1 MKMIF
6 SYSVLFFSL
15 LFSCKN
21 PEKNQIDLSNKTAN
35 SFAETSSYL
44 SQEENYLV
52 RDSLVMVWEQK
63 LLGFAKNSNFKS
75 EKIAVEN
82 IYDNS
87 IIDTVINYSQN
98 NSKIEV
104 YKAQNFEAVKSA
116 YIETPDFLLDEF
128 LHVGS
133 KKLVLENIIEQ
144 GLSEEPI
151 RVGNLER
158 TIVFTFTFED
168 VRIKSIT
175 FEGYVD

>member
-1 MKMIF
+1 MNILFPFIIVF
-6 SYSVLFFSL
+6 SSL

-21 PEKNQIDLSNKTAN
+21 PEKNEIDFSGDAVN
-35 SFAETSSYL
+35 SLAETSSNS

-52 RDSLVMVWEQK
+52 RDSLVMAWEQK
-63 LLGFAKNSNFKS
+63 LLEFTKNSNFKS
-75 EKIAVEN
+75 EKIAMEN
-82 IYDNS
+82 IHDNS
-87 IIDTVINYSQN
+87 IIDTLITYSQS
-98 NSKIEV
+98 NSKIEI

-116 YIETPDFLLDEF
+116 YIESPDFLLDEF

-144 GLSEEPI
+144 GLSEQPI
-151 RVGNLER
+151 KVGNTER

-168 VRIKSIT
+168 VRIQSIS

>member
-1 MKMIF
+1 MKTIT
-6 SYSVLFFSL
+6 SLSIILCSLFFA
-15 LFSCKN
+15 CKN
-21 PEKNQIDLSNKTAN
+21 AEKNQIDLSNKTAN
-35 SFAETSSYL
+35 SFAETSSDS
-44 SQEENYLV
+44 SQIENYLV

-63 LLGFAKNSNFKS
+63 LLGFAKSSNFKS
-75 EKIAVEN
+75 EKVAVEN
-82 IYDNS
+82 IHDNS

-116 YIETPDFLLDEF
+116 YIESPDFLLDEF

-133 KKLVLENIIEQ
+133 KKLVFENIIEQ

-168 VRIKSIT
+168 VRIQSIT

>member
-1 MKMIF
+1 MLPITI
-6 SYSVLFFSL
+6 VFFSL

-21 PEKNQIDLSNKTAN
+21 PEKNQIDLSSETAN
-35 SFAETSSYL
+35 SFSETSSDL

-52 RDSLVMVWEQK
+52 RDSLVIVWEKK
-63 LLGFAKNSNFKS
+63 LFDFAKSSNFKS
-75 EKIAVEN
+75 EKVAVEN
-82 IYDNS
+82 IHDNS

-133 KKLVLENIIEQ
+133 KKLVLENIVEQ

-151 RVGNLER
+151 KVGNLER
-158 TIVFTFTFED
+158 TIVFTFTFKD
-168 VRIKSIT
+168 VRLQSIT